1 MRNNPQS
8 RSYSLIRNMYTTN
21 SGVVF
26 LSISYG
32 FLCSIVFVIFLI
44 VGSGWA
50 IGRQWASDAGKRKG
64 AWFGL

>member
-1 MRNNPQS
+1 M
-8 RSYSLIRNMYTTN
+8 
-21 SGVVF
+21 VF
-26 LSISYG
+26 Y
-32 FLCSIVFVIFLI
+32 VIFLI